1 MAQVLVVAAHP
12 DDEVLGCGGAIARRA
27 AMGDEITIVLLAE
40 GVMSRAGK
48 GDKTS
53 YRREVKKLRRN
64 SQKAAAILGAKQV
77 VHFDFPDNRMDGVD
91 FLDIVKTVEECL
103 ERYRPEV
110 LYTHHVGD
118 LNVDHTLVAKAVLT
132 AARPLPRSLVSEI
145 YSFEVLSSSEWG
157 LGNGGEHFHP
167 TYFVEISSFMDKKLQ
182 AMSAYETEIRDFPH
196 PRSLQAIQALAAR
209 RGSQTGLK
217 AAEGFVVLRKI
228 WR

>member
-40 GVMSRAGK
+40 GAMSRAGK

-145 YSFEVLSSSEWG
+145 YSFGSCPLRSGVWG
-157 LGNGGEHFHP
+157 MGASIFIP
-167 TYFVEISSFMDKKLQ
+167 PISWRSAPSWTKSFRPCRPMK
-182 AMSAYETEIRDFPH
+182 
-196 PRSLQAIQALAAR
+196 PRSAIFPTRDLSKRFRPWPPGEEVRQDSR
-209 RGSQTGLK
+209 RLK
-217 AAEGFVVLRKI
+217 ASWF
-228 WR
+228 